1 MADTSIDGSGAP
13 TGAGPARSSAPV
25 ARRALLGAGAAAVLF
40 GSNAIT
46 LVASSRAAEA
56 AAEARAAQERSR
68 LEAEIRLLRR
78 QLAVYRELDRIGLDD
93 LIRTLLE
100 WYDRLWPVLRD
111 GAGLLLG
118 ALSLV
123 EEGLSHFE
131 GGLAGLRS
139 AVGLVAGLLS
149 GLEAR
154 LKAAQDA
161 IARIL
166 GNVPPLG
173 QAVGSFLTWLIGKI
187 PFGLGSTVLG
197 AAEKVSDLG
206 SWLPELAEDARSKLL
221 DPLTE
226 GWLSQQEGEGLE
238 GKLFQPLR
246 KQLLGPLRSHLEA
259 VTDAATR
266 WDAELAPSLRA
277 ALDER
282 LRIRHEL
289 EELEHA

>member
-1 MADTSIDGSGAP
+1 MADASVNSSGLPA
-13 TGAGPARSSAPV
+13 GAGPAKSSAPV

-56 AAEARAAQERSR
+56 AVEARAAEERSR
-68 LEAEIRLLRR
+68 LEAEIRLLKR

-100 WYDRLWPVLRD
+100 WYDRLWPMLRD
-111 GAGLLLG
+111 GANLLLG

-123 EEGLSHFE
+123 EGGLSHFE

-139 AVGLVAGLLS
+139 AARLVGGLIS

-154 LKAAQDA
+154 LGAAQDA
-161 IARIL
+161 VARIL
-166 GNVPPLG
+166 GSVPPVG

-187 PFGLGSTVLG
+187 PFGLGSAVLG

-206 SWLPELAEDARSKLL
+206 SWLPDLAEEARSKLL
-221 DPLTE
+221 DPLGE
-226 GWLSQQEGEGLE
+226 GWLSQKEGEGLE
-238 GKLFQPLR
+238 GRLFQPLR
-246 KQLLGPLRSHLEA
+246 KQLLEPLRSHLED
-259 VTDAATR
+259 VRDAAAR
-266 WDAELAPSLRA
+266 WDSDLGPSLRA

-282 LRIRHEL
+282 VRIRQEL
-289 EELEHA
+289 DELEHA

>member
-1 MADTSIDGSGAP
+1 MADTSVDSSDVPA
-13 TGAGPARSSAPV
+13 GAGPAKSSAPV

-56 AAEARAAQERSR
+56 AVEARAAEERSR
-68 LEAEIRLLRR
+68 LEAEIRLLQR

-100 WYDRLWPVLRD
+100 WYDRLWPMLRD

-118 ALSLV
+118 ALSRV

-139 AVGLVAGLLS
+139 AVGLVADLLS

-166 GNVPPLG
+166 GSVPPLG

-187 PFGLGSTVLG
+187 PFGLGSTVLE
-197 AAEKVSDLG
+197 AAEKVGELG
-206 SWLPELAEDARSKLL
+206 SWLPRLAEEARSRLL
-221 DPLTE
+221 SPLDE
-226 GWLSQQEGEGLE
+226 GWLSQREGEGLE

-246 KQLLGPLRSHLEA
+246 EKLLGPLRSHLEE
-259 VTDAATR
+259 VRDAATR
-266 WDAELAPSLRA
+266 WDTELAPSLRA

-289 EELEHA
+289 DELEHA